1 MSYSSDAPTGAP
13 SANMQAANRLQN
25 VLKAGKKAFG
35 AWQVGQYPSKVRYA
49 RRADFAQGFPGSNLS
64 RVLARTP
71 GIDWICID
79 CEHGNVDDGAM
90 HESVAAVA
98 ACGVSPIVRVP
109 EGQHWMI
116 KRALDAGAHGIIVP
130 LLETVEDAQR
140 IAKFSKFPPKG
151 NRGLGGALAMEKFVS
166 GKTGEVGEISMADYY
181 RDAND
186 ATLVCV
192 QIETKSALSQ
202 VDAIAA
208 VEGIDVL
215 LVGPNDLGNQ
225 LGHPMILNG
234 GKISPELEEAI
245 QKVNKA
251 AHDAGKKSAI
261 YMGSGEM
268 AKQYADTG
276 FDMVNAINDI
286 MLMKMGAASAI
297 ATAMGK
303 K

>member
-1 MSYSSDAPTGAP
+1 M
-13 SANMQAANRLQN
+13 
-25 VLKAGKKAFG
+25 
-35 AWQVGQYPSKVRYA
+35 
-49 RRADFAQGFPGSNLS
+49 
-64 RVLARTP
+64 
-71 GIDWICID
+71 
-79 CEHGNVDDGAM
+79 DDSAM
-90 HESVAAVA
+90 HESVAAIA
-98 ACGVSPIVRVP
+98 ACGISPIVRVP

-140 IAKFSKFPPKG
+140 IAKYSKFPPKG

-166 GKTGEVGEISMADYY
+166 GKTGEVGEVSMADYY

-192 QIETKSALSQ
+192 QIETKSALEQ

-225 LGHPMILNG
+225 LGHPMVLNG
-234 GKISPELEEAI
+234 GKISPALEEAI

-261 YMGSGEM
+261 YMGSGEA
-268 AKQYADTG
+268 AKEYADSG

-286 MLMKMGAASAI
+286 VTLKTAAADAI
-297 ATAMGK
+297 AVALGQR
-303 K
+303 